1 MERELFV
8 YVDMAGQAVLAG
20 RLWTRAQARASR
32 HAESATFLY
41 DAGWLE
47 RPDRFSLEPA
57 LPLGAAPYHTS
68 PGRALFG
75 SLGDSAPDRWGREL
89 MRRQWRRERASGG
102 AGTAPLSE
110 ADFLLRVNDTARLGA
125 LRFAESEGG
134 VFRTPDDVA
143 PIPPLVELP
152 ALLNASDAVLADN
165 ESAAALRLL
174 LAPGSSLGGARPKAS
189 VRDAGGR
196 LAIAKFPSH
205 GDEWDV
211 VRWEAVALDL
221 AENAGIDVPR
231 RHLESVNGR
240 PVLLLDRFDR
250 AMHGHRIPFLSAMAA
265 LGASDHDEGRSYME
279 LVDFL
284 RQHGA
289 RPRQDM
295 PALWRRMVF
304 NVLVS
309 NTDDHLRNHAFLHVP
324 GCGWA
329 LSPAYDLNPMPTDV
343 SPRILRTA
351 IHPDDATA
359 SLELALEVAPYF
371 DLDAA
376 SAQAIVAE
384 VARATALW
392 RRTAQSYGLAS
403 AETSRMAGA
412 FEHADLELAQRLQ
425 ADL

>member
-8 YVDMAGQAVLAG
+8 YVDMPGQAVLAG
-20 RLWTRAQARASR
+20 RLWTRARQR
-32 HAESATFLY
+32 AESATFLY
-41 DAGWLE
+41 DTGWLE
-47 RPDRFSLEPA
+47 HPDRFPLEPA
-57 LPLGAAPYHTS
+57 LPLGAAPCHTS

-75 SLGDSAPDRWGREL
+75 SLGDSAPDRWGRAL
-89 MRRQWRRERASGG
+89 MRRQRRRERASGG
-102 AGTAPLSE
+102 TATASLSE

-134 VFRTPDDVA
+134 VFQTPDGVA

-152 ALLNASDAVLADN
+152 ALLNASDDVLTASES

-189 VRDAGGR
+189 VRDADGQ
-196 LAIAKFPSH
+196 LVIAKFPTHS
-205 GDEWDV
+205 DEWDV

-221 AENAGIDVPR
+221 AKNAGIDVPR
-231 RHLESVNGR
+231 HSLALVNDR
-240 PVLLLDRFDR
+240 PVLLLRRFDR
-250 AMHGHRIPFLSAMAA
+250 AMNGRIPFLSAMAA
-265 LGASDHDEGRSYME
+265 LGASDHEMHSYME
-279 LVDFL
+279 FVDFL

-295 PALWRRMVF
+295 HALWRRLVF
-304 NVLVS
+304 NVLIS

-329 LSPAYDLNPMPTDV
+329 LSPAYDLNPVPTDV
-343 SPRILRTA
+343 APRILATA
-351 IHPDDATA
+351 ICLDDATA

-371 DLDAA
+371 ELDAA
-376 SAQAIVAE
+376 SARATVAE
-384 VARATALW
+384 IAQGTALW
-392 RRTAQSYGLAS
+392 RRAAKSYGLAS

>member
-20 RLWTRAQARASR
+20 RLWTRARAPR

-75 SLGDSAPDRWGREL
+75 SLGDSAPDRWGRAL
-89 MRRQWRRERASGG
+89 MRRQRRRERASGG
-102 AGTAPLSE
+102 AATAPLSE

-125 LRFAESEGG
+125 LRFSESEGG

-189 VRDAGGR
+189 VRDADGR
-196 LAIAKFPSH
+196 LAVAKFPAP

-211 VRWEAVALDL
+211 VRWEAVVLDL

-231 RHLESVNGR
+231 RRLERVNDR

-250 AMHGHRIPFLSAMAA
+250 VMHDHRIPFLSAMAA
-265 LGASDHDEGRSYME
+265 LGAADHEMHSYME

-295 PALWRRMVF
+295 HALWRRMVF

-329 LSPAYDLNPMPTDV
+329 LSPAYDLNPMPPDV
-343 SPRILRTA
+343 APRILRTA
-351 IHPDDATA
+351 IHLDDATA
-359 SLELALEVAPYF
+359 SLELALDVAPYF

-376 SAQAIVAE
+376 SAQATVAE
-384 VARATALW
+384 IARETARW
-392 RRTAQSYGLAS
+392 RRTAKSHGLAG

-412 FEHADLELAQRLQ
+412 FEHADLELAQRLR

>member
-8 YVDMAGQAVLAG
+8 HVDMAGQAVLAG
-20 RLWTRAQARASR
+20 RLWTRARQR
-32 HAESATFLY
+32 AESATFLY

-47 RPDRFSLEPA
+47 HPDRFSLEPA
-57 LPLGAAPYHTS
+57 LPLGAAPFHTE

-75 SLGDSAPDRWGREL
+75 GLGDSAPDRWGREL
-89 MRRQWRRERASGG
+89 MRRQRRRERASGG
-102 AGTAPLSE
+102 TATVRLSE

-134 VFRTPDDVA
+134 VFRTPDDMA

-152 ALLNASDAVLADN
+152 ALLNASDAVSADS

-189 VRDAGGR
+189 VRDTDGQ
-196 LAIAKFPSH
+196 LAIAKFPMH
-205 GDEWDV
+205 GDAWDV
-211 VRWEAVALDL
+211 VRWEAVALHL
-221 AENAGIDVPR
+221 AKNAGIDVPR
-231 RHLESVNGR
+231 HRLELIDNR

-250 AMHGHRIPFLSAMAA
+250 AMNGRIPFLSAMAA
-265 LGASDHDEGRSYME
+265 LGASDHETHSYME
-279 LVDFL
+279 IVDFL

-295 PALWRRMVF
+295 HALWRRMVF

-324 GCGWA
+324 GCGWT
-329 LSPAYDLNPMPTDV
+329 LSPAYDLNPVPTDV
-343 SPRILRTA
+343 APRILRTA
-351 IHPDDATA
+351 IHLDDAAA

-371 DLDAA
+371 EMDDA
-376 SAQAIVAE
+376 SAQATAAE
-384 VARATALW
+384 VARGTALW
-392 RRTAQSYGLAS
+392 RRTAKSYGLAS

-412 FEHADLELAQRLQ
+412 FEHADLELAQRLR
-425 ADL
+425 ADDM

>member
-20 RLWTRAQARASR
+20 RLWTRARQR
-32 HAESATFLY
+32 AESATFLY
-41 DAGWLE
+41 DPDWLE
-47 RPDRFSLEPA
+47 RPERFSLEPA
-57 LPLGAAPYHTS
+57 LPLGAAPFHTE

-89 MRRQWRRERASGG
+89 MRRHRRRERASGG
-102 AGTAPLSE
+102 IATDWLSE
-110 ADFLLRVNDTARLGA
+110 VDFLLRVSDTARLGA

-134 VFRTPDDVA
+134 VFQAPDDVA

-189 VRDAGGR
+189 VRDTDGQ
-196 LAIAKFPSH
+196 LAIAKFPMH

-211 VRWEAVALDL
+211 VRWEAVALHL
-221 AENAGIDVPR
+221 AKNAGIDVPR
-231 RHLESVNGR
+231 HRLERVNGR

-250 AMHGHRIPFLSAMAA
+250 AMNGRIPFLSAMAA
-265 LGASDHDEGRSYME
+265 LGASDHEKQKHSYME

-295 PALWRRMVF
+295 HALWRRMVF
-304 NVLVS
+304 NVLIS
-309 NTDDHLRNHAFLHVP
+309 NTDDHLRNHAFLHEP
-324 GCGWA
+324 GCGWV
-329 LSPAYDLNPMPTDV
+329 LSPAYDLNPVPPDV
-343 SPRILRTA
+343 APRILRTA
-351 IHPDDATA
+351 IDLDDATA

-371 DLDAA
+371 EMDDAL
-376 SAQAIVAE
+376 AQAMVAE
-384 VARATALW
+384 IARGTAPW
-392 RRTAQSYGLAS
+392 RRTAESYGLAS

-412 FEHADLELAQRLQ
+412 FEHADLELVRRLR
-425 ADL
+425 AEM